1 MNKKIILAICVV
13 ISIIII
19 IVAICNNTDSNEKTY
34 LYEENGLFGLEN
46 DEGKKVTEA
55 KYNKIIK
62 IDNVGN
68 MYIVNINSKYGL
80 INSSG
85 KEVIEVEYDNI
96 VSDEYNYDYS
106 KIGYILSQKTKEGY
120 KFGYAND
127 KGKIILDCEYE
138 EVRRVSE
145 YKGEDIYLILKENGR
160 YGILKNNKFVV
171 DLKYQDIFYNDSV
184 DRFIVEKNGKY
195 GVLDRDGKEIIKPE
209 YTMFGID
216 EEGIFFLD
224 NNKTIYYD
232 ANGKLL
238 RVIEREK

>member
-1 MNKKIILAICVV
+1 MNKKIILAIGVV

-19 IVAICNNTDSNEKTY
+19 IAICNNIGSNEKTY

-62 IDNVGN
+62 IDNIDN

-80 INSSG
+80 INSAG
-85 KEVIEVEYDNI
+85 KEVLEVEYDNI

-120 KFGYAND
+120 KFGYANN
-127 KGKIILDCEYE
+127 KGKIILECEYE

-145 YKGEDIYLILKENGR
+145 YNGEDIYLILKENGR

-195 GVLDRDGKEIIKPE
+195 GVLDREGKEIIKPE